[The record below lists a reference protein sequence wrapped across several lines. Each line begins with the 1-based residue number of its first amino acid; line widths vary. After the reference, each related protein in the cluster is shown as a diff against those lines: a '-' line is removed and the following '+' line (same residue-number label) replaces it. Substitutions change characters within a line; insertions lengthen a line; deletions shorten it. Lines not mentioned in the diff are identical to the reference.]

1 MFRRLGQT
9 KGIKRHNFD
18 RKGICFV
25 KKIVAVLLCV
35 LFIGCCFFGCGK
47 SEASSLKVEGTYPRD
62 YEGTVLNV
70 YNWGQYMSDGSEG
83 SLNVNEEFEKLT
95 GIQVNYA
102 EYESNESLYTKL
114 KSGGAAYDI
123 IIPSDYMV
131 ARLIKEDLLQ
141 KFDPTVL
148 SNYKYILDDFKN
160 IYFDPNNEYSVPYQ
174 YCCVGLIY
182 NTTMVEGTPDSW
194 SIMWDQKYSGNI
206 LNFNNSRDG
215 FGVAQYYLQQDINT
229 ADKADWDA
237 AFEKLKEQK
246 PLIQSYVM
254 DEVFNKMEGGNAAI
268 APYYSGDFLTMQEVN
283 PDLAFVYPKEGS
295 NISVDS
301 VCIPACAGN
310 VEAAKLYINFL
321 MEPEVALANAETI
334 CYASPN
340 SAVISNPNYSLK
352 DNEVIY
358 PPQDVLKKMQFF
370 QNLDQET
377 LAYINNLW
385 NQLKIS

>member
-1 MFRRLGQT
+1 M
-9 KGIKRHNFD
+9 
-18 RKGICFV
+18 
-25 KKIVAVLLCV
+25 KKFVAVLLCA
-35 LFIGCCFFGCGK
+35 LFVAACFSGCGK
-47 SEASSLKVEGTYPRD
+47 SEASTLKVEGTYPRD

-123 IIPSDYMV
+123 IIPSDYMI
-131 ARLIKEDLLQ
+131 ARLIKENLLQ
-141 KFDPTVL
+141 KFDPTAL
-148 SNYKYILDDFKN
+148 SNYKYIADEFKN
-160 IYFDPNNEYSVPYQ
+160 VYFDPGNEYSVPYQ

-182 NTTMVEGTPDSW
+182 NTKMVEGTPDSW
-194 SIMWDQKYSGNI
+194 GIMWDKKYSGNI

-229 ADKADWDA
+229 TDKADWDA

-295 NISVDS
+295 NISIDS
-301 VCIPACAGN
+301 ACIPACAGN

-340 SAVISNPNYSLK
+340 TAVTSNPDYSLK

-358 PPQDVLKKMQFF
+358 PSEETLKKMQFF
-370 QNLDQET
+370 QNLDPET
-377 LAYINNLW
+377 LTYINNLW